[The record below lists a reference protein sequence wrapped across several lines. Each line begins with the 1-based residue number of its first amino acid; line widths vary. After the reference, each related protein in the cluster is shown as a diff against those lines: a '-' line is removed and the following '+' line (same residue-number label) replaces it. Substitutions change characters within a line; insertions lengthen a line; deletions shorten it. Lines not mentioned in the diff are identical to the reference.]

1 MEVMKTRLSFYDR
14 SSGPTILLIITAS
27 IAMVLSSKAKAQN
40 LNFSQYLS
48 APFFVNPAV
57 VASKSEV
64 ALSVLHRSQPLTASQ
79 KYNTSSVM
87 LVAPLLNGK
96 QTKRWG
102 GWGLSVFNDEIKGA
116 IDFRTQG
123 IVGAYA
129 YNLPVSSKRYFSFGM
144 QAGYNQRKTG
154 LNGLSTSSQWIDNV
168 GYVPT
173 LGTGENVVEGR
184 KNFVT
189 LSTGLLYYVED
200 DDQRHVAKFGVAAFN
215 VNGPDVSQTQN
226 RDVIP
231 VKISAHGSVALMR
244 SGQML
249 IHGEMLY
256 YRENYKNTYHV
267 ATRLGYYFENNN
279 AFDGLRS
286 GSVDVQMGYRVNNA
300 ITTCFQFNQPNF
312 TVAFEYDFGLST
324 EESYA
329 RPNDVVEFLFSLK
342 KIIRGKKIA
351 KANKPQTYTTLGKV
365 REFYYGESRNLT
377 DAQAEQIIEEV
388 NPDSVTKGNFKLK
401 HDFKFGFNEASLNDE
416 SKAYLDD
423 LVMLLKGNT
432 VIRLDV
438 IGHTDDVGSSA
449 ANRKVSIQRAQVVI
463 DYLLSKG
470 VDPSKLKG
478 VYMGAKEPL
487 VPNENEA
494 NRALNR
500 RVEFVIYN
508 P

>member
-1 MEVMKTRLSFYDR
+1 MLVIALSM
-14 SSGPTILLIITAS
+14 IMA
-27 IAMVLSSKAKAQN
+27 LSSKAQN
-40 LNFSQYLS
+40 VNFSQYLS

-57 VASKSEV
+57 VAAKSEV
-64 ALSVLHRSQPLTASQ
+64 ALSVIHRSQPLTASQ

-87 LVAPLLNGK
+87 LVAPLLNGT

-129 YNLPVSSKRYFSFGM
+129 YNLQVSSKRYFAFGM
-144 QAGYNQRKTG
+144 QAGYNQRKVA

-173 LGTGENVVEGR
+173 LGTGENVTDGR
-184 KNFVT
+184 KNFLT
-189 LSTGLLYYVED
+189 LSTGALYYVED
-200 DDQRHVAKFGVAAFN
+200 DNQRHVAKFGVAAFN
-215 VNGPDVSQTQN
+215 VNGPDVSLTQKK
-226 RDVIP
+226 DVMP
-231 VKISAHGSVALMR
+231 VKIAAHGSVALMR
-244 SGQML
+244 SEHML
-249 IHGEMLY
+249 VHGEMLF
-256 YRENYKNTYHV
+256 YRENYKNAYHV
-267 ATRLGYYFENNN
+267 ATRVGYYFENNN
-279 AFDGLRS
+279 SFDGLRS
-286 GSVDVQMGYRVNNA
+286 GSADVQLGYRVNNA
-300 ITTCFQFNQPNF
+300 ITTCFQFHQPNF
-312 TVAFEYDFGLST
+312 TVAFEYDFGLNT
-324 EESYA
+324 KESYA

-342 KIIRGKKIA
+342 KVIHSKKIVKA
-351 KANKPQTYTTLGKV
+351 KKPQGYTTLGKV

-377 DAQAEQIIEEV
+377 ESQEERKREEV
-388 NPDSVTKGNFKLK
+388 KTDSIPKGNFKLK

-423 LVMLLKGNT
+423 LAILIKGKG

-438 IGHTDDVGSSA
+438 IGHTDDVGSNA
-449 ANRKVSIQRAQVVI
+449 VNRQVSIQRAQVVI
-463 DYLLSKG
+463 DYLLKKG

-487 VPNENEA
+487 VPNDNEA

-508 P
+508 